1 MEIIIVLVV
10 LCVGFH
16 MVTKW
21 AAGCAGWIVGVKSD
35 LVFKMVC
42 VTERILGSIIKKC
55 QWACDYLHTYK
66 LMVEEHEDDVIAPI
80 LFKWMCNERED
91 FTEEILYAATAAD
104 ECVVEIGLRPRC
116 STSVE
121 CVGRMIRRK
130 LASITLSKSEDE
142 DEGAVLKPSEVAYLG
157 EIGTQFYF
165 NPPYHVKAATGKL
178 SGFQ

>member
-1 MEIIIVLVV
+1 MELIIVLTLLVV
-10 LCVGFH
+10 GLHQVSR
-16 MVTKW
+16 W
-21 AAGCAGWIVGVKSD
+21 ATGIVGYLSGLKSRVVFC
-35 LVFKMVC
+35 LVG
-42 VTERILGSIIKKC
+42 VTERVLCDIIKRC

-66 LMVEEHEDDVIAPI
+66 LLVDEHEDDVIAPV
-80 LFKWMCNERED
+80 LFSWMCNEREE
-91 FTEEILYAATAAD
+91 FTEELLMAAVAAD

-116 STSVE
+116 PTSVE

-130 LASITLSKSEDE
+130 LSSIKLEKSEDD
-142 DEGAVLKPSEVAYLG
+142 DEAPRLKPSEVAYLG